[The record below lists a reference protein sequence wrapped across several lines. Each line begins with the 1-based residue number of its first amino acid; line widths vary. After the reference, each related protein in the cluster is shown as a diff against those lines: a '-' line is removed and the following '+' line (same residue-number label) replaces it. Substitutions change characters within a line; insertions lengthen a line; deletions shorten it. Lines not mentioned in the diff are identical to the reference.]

1 MTRIYQRNLDDD
13 SKPRMHALVL
23 GIGRFPHLHNAPQGD
38 RPACA
43 DSARA
48 VVEFLVRNE
57 DRFEANLATIDC
69 LISDPR
75 NTVGEDQIDRTHD
88 EHDPRE
94 DTHVDPGLKEKVEG
108 VCQEWI
114 KDARQGD
121 CFFLYCCSHGLAGR
135 DERGLL
141 VCEDY
146 NVLPH
151 STTGFLLNVGS
162 LAMALPSAV
171 EAGCVWIFMDACQ
184 EVLDELVDKPGGVGG
199 IEPVESDVQK
209 ITNWPVKSTA
219 IVAAQLGQLAY
230 APEDGGTAY
239 FTQTLLHGLE
249 KCCVESQNG
258 KWFVTSRQI
267 ENTLAQLSDV
277 LDVRNVETSRL
288 TNIQPGHKLMMIEEP
303 KIPIAVATTPETLM
317 TRAIQAEIKPRRP
330 GSNPVETK
338 SGSEATWRTELSLE
352 ERLYEVCLSYDDE
365 APRQQD
371 FDLDPPSVFVRM
383 EQ

>member
-1 MTRIYQRNLDDD
+1 MTRIYDRELGNDLE
-13 SKPRMHALVL
+13 PRMHALVL
-23 GIGRFPHLHNAPQGD
+23 GIGRFPHLDNAPHGD

-57 DRFEANLATIDC
+57 NRFEAKLATIDC

-75 NTVGEDQIDRTHD
+75 NAVEDDQIERTHED
-88 EHDPRE
+88 HDPRE
-94 DTHVDPGLKEKVEG
+94 NTHVNPGTRENVNKIFT
-108 VCQEWI
+108 EWL

-146 NVLPH
+146 NINPH
-151 STTGFLLNVGS
+151 SKTGFLLNVGS

-171 EAGCVWIFMDACQ
+171 EAGSVWIFMDACQ

-199 IEPVESDVQK
+199 IEPVESNIQS
-209 ITNWPVKSTA
+209 ITSWPVKSTA
-219 IVAAQLGQLAY
+219 IVAAQLGNLTY
-230 APEDGGTAY
+230 APENGGTAY

-249 KCCVESQNG
+249 KCCVESRNG
-258 KWFVTSRQI
+258 KWFVTSRQV

-277 LDVRNVETSRL
+277 LDVQNV
-288 TNIQPGHKLMMIEEP
+288 
-303 KIPIAVATTPETLM
+303 
-317 TRAIQAEIKPRRP
+317 
-330 GSNPVETK
+330 
-338 SGSEATWRTELSLE
+338 
-352 ERLYEVCLSYDDE
+352 
-365 APRQQD
+365 
-371 FDLDPPSVFVRM
+371 
-383 EQ
+383 